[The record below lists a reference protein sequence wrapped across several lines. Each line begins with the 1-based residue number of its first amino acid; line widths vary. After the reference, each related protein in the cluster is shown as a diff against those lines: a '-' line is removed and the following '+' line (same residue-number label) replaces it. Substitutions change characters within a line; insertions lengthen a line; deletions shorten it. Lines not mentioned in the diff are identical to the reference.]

1 MKVYKLDTA
10 GLGIPSGR
18 RAVVEV
24 RFDGFHPVTAE
35 DMRAAV
41 EQMRECVEGEV
52 RRLTVDCYTVE
63 GERA

>member
-18 RAVVEV
+18 RAVIEI
-24 RFDGFHPVTAE
+24 RFDGFHPVPAE

-41 EQMRECVEGEV
+41 EQIRQCVEGEIG
-52 RRLTVDCYTVE
+52 RLAVDCYTQE
-63 GERA
+63 GQRA